1 MMDSTPPVLDLF
13 GIEDQVL
20 RMCIKVRLSISPLN
34 LVLKAKEKILQ
45 EKILQ
50 KKMRDESLLST
61 QVGFHHHLSEDQE
74 SKAGG
79 TYFHSSGFTLGLCSA
94 AGPGRT
100 FSKAMDKAA
109 YPEIWS
115 RNSQVNAELSS
126 KPENTRPLVSAS
138 MEVWI

>member
-1 MMDSTPPVLDLF
+1 MMDSTPSVLDLF

-50 KKMRDESLLST
+50 KKMRHESLLST
-61 QVGFHHHLSEDQE
+61 QAGFHHHLSEDQE
-74 SKAGG
+74 SKTHG
-79 TYFHSSGFTLGLCSA
+79 TYVQSSGFTLGLCSA

-100 FSKAMDKAA
+100 VSKAMAKAA
-109 YPEIWS
+109 YPEI
-115 RNSQVNAELSS
+115 
-126 KPENTRPLVSAS
+126 
-138 MEVWI
+138 